1 MTATEGLGELGWL
14 AIADC
19 VRYLTHS
26 QVGAAQHL
34 GRAVHPYSR
43 QVLAECRIA
52 NLGESSL
59 ELAS

>member
-1 MTATEGLGELGWL
+1 MTATEGLGELSWL

-19 VRYLTHS
+19 VGYLTYR

-34 GRAVHPYSR
+34 GRAVHPYAR

-52 NLGESSL
+52 DFGESSL
-59 ELAS
+59 ELTP